1 MRAFL
6 EAIAQPWAMTEE
18 MLRQLL
24 EIAAR
29 ENLPADIEAL
39 RREMGRP
46 LEGARGEAYTRDGV
60 AVIPVTGPI
69 FPRANLMTEL
79 SGATSTQMLAMDIQ
93 RAVTDSAVN
102 AIVLHFDSPGG
113 AVAGIN
119 ELAAQ
124 IREATETKRVI
135 AYVGVMAAS
144 AAYWLASAAS
154 EIVIDRAATVGS
166 IGVRLVV
173 QKSGDKATAR
183 DVTFVSSVSPRK
195 DNDPATESGSRLL
208 QQHADELGEI
218 FVSEILAYRP
228 QMKREDVL
236 SLGGWL
242 AIGAQ
247 AVGLKLADRLGSL
260 EGLISELSN
269 KSVGSGA
276 GGFMKFSET
285 KIGQQIAGLLGM
297 EVQGAAAAEIP
308 PIAVTTTTPQPSAEA
323 DAIRA
328 QLAEAQKAL
337 ADERDNR
344 IRAEADGWI
353 QSLAAQH
360 LGTPAARDA
369 CKSAYVQAATDD
381 LIAPVPAGR
390 QTRVEQLK
398 AITAFTLGLTD
409 VLTLE
414 MAPGVGAALAPDP
427 AADADDLGKDGTV
440 LYARAFAKQQA
451 ARRKAS

>member
-1 MRAFL
+1 
-6 EAIAQPWAMTEE
+6 
-18 MLRQLL
+18 
-24 EIAAR
+24 
-29 ENLPADIEAL
+29 
-39 RREMGRP
+39 
-46 LEGARGEAYTRDGV
+46 
-60 AVIPVTGPI
+60 
-69 FPRANLMTEL
+69 
-79 SGATSTQMLAMDIQ
+79 
-93 RAVTDSAVN
+93 
-102 AIVLHFDSPGG
+102 
-113 AVAGIN
+113 
-119 ELAAQ
+119 
-124 IREATETKRVI
+124 
-135 AYVGVMAAS
+135 
-144 AAYWLASAAS
+144 
-154 EIVIDRAATVGS
+154 
-166 IGVRLVV
+166 
-173 QKSGDKATAR
+173 
-183 DVTFVSSVSPRK
+183 
-195 DNDPATESGSRLL
+195 
-208 QQHADELGEI
+208 
-218 FVSEILAYRP
+218 
-228 QMKREDVL
+228 
-236 SLGGWL
+236 
-242 AIGAQ
+242 
-247 AVGLKLADRLGSL
+247 
-260 EGLISELSN
+260 
-269 KSVGSGA
+269 
-276 GGFMKFSET
+276 MKFSET